1 MKTISGLKICKYICF
16 ALSLTLLCGVPF
28 TDSVCSAETGYETP
42 PADSEARSAAP
53 DVQCEIA
60 DPADADN
67 TAALEKP
74 DKIEGRLWEI
84 MVNAEDSELIP
95 VSIWITDI
103 DFDEVE
109 KRVEEEFGLSRDIID
124 QRAKALR
131 DDKEPNKAKEEQLAE
146 DVQTYIAAQRNTAKE
161 MLVESNGKFVEAF
174 LSGAEDIHAY
184 ELFPIIDCGVTK
196 EKLLYLASLGG
207 VESISSNSDAD
218 TVYTELP
225 IDCAEFSED
234 EAAVDPSEMR
244 AGAGGETFPNK
255 N

>member
-28 TDSVCSAETGYETP
+28 TGSAYSAETESEVQPISETQ
-42 PADSEARSAAP
+42 SAAT
-53 DVQCEIA
+53 DAQRGIA
-60 DPADADN
+60 DPADADSA
-67 TAALEKP
+67 TALEKP
-74 DKIEGRLWEI
+74 DKIEDRLWEI
-84 MVNAEDSELIP
+84 MSEAEDSELIP

-109 KRVEEEFGLSRDIID
+109 KRVEEQFGLSRDIID

-131 DDKEPNKAKEEQLAE
+131 DDKEPDKAKEEQLAE

-161 MLVESNGKFVEAF
+161 MLVESNGRFVEAF
-174 LSGAEDIHAY
+174 LSGAEDIHTY

-207 VESISSNSDAD
+207 VESISSNAD
-218 TVYTELP
+218 EDNGCAELL
-225 IDCAEFSED
+225 IDCAELSED
-234 EAAVDPSEMR
+234 EAADTVEMC
-244 AGAGGETFPNK
+244 AGAAGETAPNK
-255 N
+255 K